1 MQKSN
6 KHVSLNNVSQGRLAT
21 CRQTD
26 KYRYYRDHKPQE
38 QGRQTL
44 CVTSMR
50 RIIFISTLL
59 ISTINLLGQIEN
71 EVTASLKTLD
81 FSKFLATIDSLK
93 NTENSNFYKTHYFRD
108 IVDNYQEGLWRIDHK
123 KPYDTISNSFT
134 ISNYKIKIL
143 NYKGKIFYFEFS
155 KKVGQ
160 KVKRKWEYY
169 FQTITTYRD
178 SLIYD
183 SLKNRFFSVFG
194 LQLNEKELFMEN
206 IFYGTFCGHRASS
219 ELPERSIIESYV
231 LTKDKESILK
241 LAKSPNT
248 EKQIFAVDG
257 LMQLKEKGVTLS
269 DSELTIIKVILGKT
283 GTIQTCSGCLFQ
295 TRDIK
300 VATYKFQ

>member
-1 MQKSN
+1 M
-6 KHVSLNNVSQGRLAT
+6 
-21 CRQTD
+21 
-26 KYRYYRDHKPQE
+26 
-38 QGRQTL
+38 
-44 CVTSMR
+44 
-50 RIIFISTLL
+50 
-59 ISTINLLGQIEN
+59 LGQIEN

-93 NTENSNFYKTHYFRD
+93 NTENSSFYKTHYFRE

-123 KPYDTISNSFT
+123 KPCDTLSNSFT

-143 NYKGKIFYFEFS
+143 NHKGKIFYFEFS

-178 SLIYD
+178 SSIFD
-183 SLKNRFFSVFG
+183 SLKNRFFSVYG
-194 LQLNEKELFMEN
+194 LPLNDKEIFMEN
-206 IFYGTFCGHRASS
+206 IFYGTFCGRRVSS
-219 ELPERSIIESYV
+219 DLPERSIIESYV
-231 LTKDKESILK
+231 LMKDKESILK

-248 EKQIFAVDG
+248 EKQILAVDG
-257 LMQLKEKGVTLS
+257 LMQLKEKGVTLT
-269 DSELTIIKVILGKT
+269 DPELTIIKVILGKT